1 MVRGFGA
8 VARLTGA
15 VLLAAGVLVVPWQ
28 SSTAG
33 VARAAG
39 CPSPPVTVAK
49 LAYLAPG
56 QALACYGSRL
66 LTFRAYVPR
75 PTPGDGVSVGTITP
89 RWLDSTF
96 GSAVTLATGPTGNQT
111 PAFVP
116 PALGRCYEGDMSTCP
131 FRCYWGRWVTVSA
144 HFDGPV
150 AQTCRYA
157 DHPPGPGFTTRDA
170 VAGCRMRLI
179 VLSVG
184 SVAPPDT
191 ATVAVQHE
199 GRDGPSPGLLAVAAL
214 TLASLLLLARQPSRR
229 SWTSRAPGSGG
240 GSG

>member
-1 MVRGFGA
+1 M
-8 VARLTGA
+8 
-15 VLLAAGVLVVPWQ
+15 LVVPWQ
-28 SSTAG
+28 ARRRALREPPG
-33 VARAAG
+33 VR
-39 CPSPPVTVAK
+39 PRRSRSR

-96 GSAVTLATGPTGNQT
+96 GSAVTLATGPTGNRT

-131 FRCYWGRWVTVSA
+131 FRCYWGRWVTASA

-199 GRDGPSPGLLAVAAL
+199 GRDGPSPGLLAVRPYSRLTAAPRASA
-214 TLASLLLLARQPSRR
+214 LASQLDLSRPR
-229 SWTSRAPGSGG
+229 LRGGIGVGSG
-240 GSG
+240 